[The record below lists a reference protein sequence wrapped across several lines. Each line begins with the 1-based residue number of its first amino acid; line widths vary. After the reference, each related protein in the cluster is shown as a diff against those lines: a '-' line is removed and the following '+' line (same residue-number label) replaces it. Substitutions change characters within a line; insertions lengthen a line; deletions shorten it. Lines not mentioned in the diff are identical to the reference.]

1 MNKRTLLF
9 ISFLTISI
17 SGIAQKNISS
27 DDLFTS
33 ARYAAFEDKNYDKAK
48 QYARQ
53 ALTISPTYADIE
65 IFLGRVFTWEKQYDS
80 ARYHFSKVLSA
91 SPSNEDASVAYADLE
106 YWNDHYDA
114 ALKIC
119 NDGLAFH
126 PASEALL
133 LRKAKNFNATKKF
146 KEAGMITGQLLKLNR
161 NNTAALALASSLKDA
176 VAVNKITVSYENSS
190 FDKQFDKPW
199 QMGSISYGRQTKLGS
214 ITARMNYAKRFGLN
228 GLQGEIDAY
237 PRISKTFY
245 TYVSFGYSGNVGVFP
260 KYRAGFSLYANLPKS
275 FEAEAGVRYLYFTN
289 STKVYTLY
297 VGKYYK
303 SFLFS
308 ARTYLTPST
317 VSFSQ
322 SYNVAARYYFGSTED
337 YIGLSLG
344 TGISPDDNNQNI
356 QFNTKQTRLT
366 SKQVSASFNHTFL
379 KWNVISIS
387 GGLINQEYQPSVR
400 GNQLNLSLGVSRR
413 F

>member
-1 MNKRTLLF
+1 MNKTTLLI
-9 ISFLTISI
+9 ISFLSV
-17 SGIAQKNISS
+17 SYFGIGQKHVSS
-27 DDLFTS
+27 DELFQS
-33 ARYAAFEDKNYDKAK
+33 ARYAAFEDKNYVKAK

-80 ARYHFSKVLSA
+80 ARYHFLKVLSA

-106 YWNDHYDA
+106 YWNDNYKE
-114 ALKIC
+114 ALKVC
-119 NDGLAFH
+119 NDGLSFH

-146 KEAGMITGQLLKLNR
+146 KEASIITSQLLKLNR
-161 NNTAALALASSLKDA
+161 NNTAALALASTLKDA
-176 VAVNKITVSYENSS
+176 VAVNKITVSYEHSS

-199 QMGSISYGRQTKLGS
+199 QMESISYGRQTKLGS
-214 ITARMNYAKRFGLN
+214 ITARMNYANRFGVN
-228 GLQGEIDAY
+228 GMQGEIDAY

-245 TYVSFGYSGNVGVFP
+245 SYVSFGYSGNVGVFP

-308 ARTYLTPST
+308 ARTYITPSNT
-317 VSFSQ
+317 SFSQ
-322 SYNVAARYYFGSTED
+322 SYNIAARYYFGSSED

-356 QFNTKQTRLT
+356 QFNTKQARLT
-366 SKQVSASFNHTFL
+366 SKQVSAVFNHTFL
-379 KWNVISIS
+379 KWNVISV
-387 GGLINQEYQPSVR
+387 GAGLINQEYQPSVK
-400 GNQLNLSLGVSRR
+400 GNQLNLSLSFSRR

>member
-1 MNKRTLLF
+1 MNKRTLIVIAFLSAY
-9 ISFLTISI
+9 SFVS
-17 SGIAQKNISS
+17 AQKQLSS
-27 DDLFTS
+27 DELFKS

-48 QYARQ
+48 LYARQ
-53 ALTISPTYADIE
+53 ALAISPTYADIE
-65 IFLGRVFTWEKQYDS
+65 IFLGRIFTWNKQYDS
-80 ARYHFSKVLSA
+80 ARYHFLKVLTQSPDNEEA
-91 SPSNEDASVAYADLE
+91 SIAYADLE
-106 YWNDHYDA
+106 YWNDHYEES
-114 ALKIC
+114 LKIC
-119 NDGLAFH
+119 NEGLTLH

-133 LRKAKNFNATKKF
+133 LRKAKNLNAAKKF
-146 KEAGMITGQLLKLNR
+146 KEAGIITSQLLKLNGY
-161 NNTAALALASSLKDA
+161 NTAALALASTLKDA
-176 VAVNKITVSYENSS
+176 VSVNKISISYEHSS

-199 QMGSISYGRQTKLGS
+199 HLGSISYGRQTKFGS
-214 ITARMNYAKRFGLN
+214 ITARMNYANRFGSS
-228 GLQGEIDAY
+228 GVQGEIDAY

-245 TYVSFGYSGNVGVFP
+245 SYVSFGYSGNVGVFP

-275 FEAEAGVRYLYFTN
+275 FEAEAGLRYLYFTN
-289 STKVYTLY
+289 STKVYTFY

-308 ARTYLTPST
+308 ARTYITPSGGS
-317 VSFSQ
+317 VSQ
-322 SYNVAARYYFGSTED
+322 SYSIAARCYFKSSED

-356 QFNTKQTRLT
+356 QFNTKQSKLT

-387 GGLINQEYQPSVR
+387 AGLINQEYQPTVK
-400 GNQLNLSLGVSRR
+400 GNQLNLSAALSHR